1 MESNSVYPLLNTV
14 SKIIQGFETS
24 DDKASKYN
32 IFWAAGI
39 EGAEVY
45 ISSFLRNLL
54 DPKTK
59 LHTMGYEFL
68 RLFNETIKE
77 EFSNDCTPFKLP
89 DVLSNMNTLE
99 VHKEYSIGSLS
110 HDKGTGGRIDLLIKN
125 GCNVIVIEN
134 KIFASDQPK
143 QLWRYYEFIKRKQY
157 NGTLLYLT
165 LDGNTGKSCRSPR
178 L

>member
-1 MESNSVYPLLNTV
+1 MESNSVYPLLDTV

-45 ISSFLRNLL
+45 ISRFLCNLL
-54 DPKTK
+54 NPNTK
-59 LHTMGYEFL
+59 LHSLGYKFL
-68 RLFNETIKE
+68 ELFIDTFNEELSTDME
-77 EFSNDCTPFKLP
+77 PFSLP
-89 DVLSNMNTLE
+89 DVLLNKENIKVHREFPIGAVSLE
-99 VHKEYSIGSLS
+99 NE
-110 HDKGTGGRIDLLIKN
+110 TGGRIDLLIKN
-125 GCNVIVIEN
+125 GNNIIFIEN